1 MKQVKCFMSERGIN
15 NWLKAN
21 QDKEII
27 DIMLSVGGFAVVYE
41 QKIERGEFR
50 IKKRKK

>member
-1 MKQVKCFMSERGIN
+1 MKQVKYFMSQRGVN
-15 NWLKAN
+15 RWLKMN

-41 QKIERGEFR
+41 EKIETGEFR